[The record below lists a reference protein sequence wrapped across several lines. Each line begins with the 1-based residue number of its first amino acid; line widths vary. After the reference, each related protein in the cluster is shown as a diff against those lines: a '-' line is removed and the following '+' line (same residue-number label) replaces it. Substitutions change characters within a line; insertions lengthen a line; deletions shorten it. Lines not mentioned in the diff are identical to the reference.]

1 MQHPP
6 FKRRTLRALAASIAL
21 LSGATLFAGGAQAA
35 GYPEHPINLI
45 VSYGPGGGTDLVAR
59 MMAPFLQKYLG
70 NDARIVVLNRP
81 GAGGAIGFTEL
92 ARAQPDGYTIG
103 LINTPNLLTIPI
115 ERKSAFTWQSY
126 DLL

>member
-1 MQHPP
+1 MQQPN
-6 FKRRTLRALAASIAL
+6 KRRTLRVLAASAAL
-21 LSGATLFAGGAQAA
+21 LSGAAIFGGTALAA
-35 GYPEHPINLI
+35 GYPERPINLI

-92 ARAQPDGYTIG
+92 ARA
-103 LINTPNLLTIPI
+103 
-115 ERKSAFTWQSY
+115 
-126 DLL
+126 